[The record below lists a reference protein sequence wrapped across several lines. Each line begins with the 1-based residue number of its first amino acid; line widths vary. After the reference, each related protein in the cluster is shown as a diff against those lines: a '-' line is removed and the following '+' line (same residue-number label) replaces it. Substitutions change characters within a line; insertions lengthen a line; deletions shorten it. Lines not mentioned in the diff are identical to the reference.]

1 MIGSAA
7 LATYLVIF
15 TGVNHEDDGGN
26 AVKTM
31 NPLLPLVALENDTIN
46 IISSEHVGAKRKV
59 RANLD
64 TWPPTS
70 TIRNL
75 LSSITKCIS
84 TMPNETAERMSAHS
98 PWQTI
103 LQHSTLDL
111 WCGRGSE

>member
-46 IISSEHVGAKRKV
+46 IISSEHTGAKHQV
-59 RANLD
+59 
-64 TWPPTS
+64 
-70 TIRNL
+70 
-75 LSSITKCIS
+75 
-84 TMPNETAERMSAHS
+84 
-98 PWQTI
+98 
-103 LQHSTLDL
+103 
-111 WCGRGSE
+111 